1 MLRFERDSVPNDT
14 LATHPAVCEFVFI
27 RRVRGVRVEILAAR
41 LWSNGGSLARA
52 ELQASNATRRA
63 AHCVIRSVLSRRAA
77 CACARAALARACCRG
92 LTLRDFAWPGGGRH
106 GSTKQ
111 APGPVQHGQVLLALF
126 KHLRG
131 AHRQAAKPEEEA
143 GSSLASSL
151 RDTHALTP
159 LTRTNPHLLSVTAE
173 SGGSNA
179 LFELVPEYRDMD
191 LLNCS

>member
-1 MLRFERDSVPNDT
+1 
-14 LATHPAVCEFVFI
+14 
-27 RRVRGVRVEILAAR
+27 
-41 LWSNGGSLARA
+41 
-52 ELQASNATRRA
+52 
-63 AHCVIRSVLSRRAA
+63 
-77 CACARAALARACCRG
+77 
-92 LTLRDFAWPGGGRH
+92 
-106 GSTKQ
+106 
-111 APGPVQHGQVLLALF
+111 VLLALF